1 MVKAMKKYNT
11 IISIFFLIFLI
22 YSLLNINETRNSTL
36 NILMTFSKTIFP
48 SLLPFLI
55 INQIIISLG
64 LIDLLSYFLQYISIP
79 LFKISGKGA
88 SIIIIGILNGFPSS
102 AIFTSIMLTNKQIEK
117 KEAQR
122 LINAIFFPSISFLFS
137 ILLPNINNN
146 KLFTLLIL
154 SIYMSGFIILY
165 ISSFKI
171 CSPQIITFKQTLNN
185 TKNKLN
191 NFSLPLKLKEIINY
205 SFNTLLNI
213 LGIIVI
219 FSIPCNII
227 NKILTNNISYLFKG
241 LIEFSIP
248 SITLS
253 LSSLNKKTIVLFLS
267 TILSFSSLSSIMQAT
282 IFINEASL
290 NSKQFITNRIIIT
303 LLSVFLLY
311 LII

>member
-1 MVKAMKKYNT
+1 MKKYNI
-11 IISIFFLIFLI
+11 IISIFFLLFLT
-22 YSLLNINETRNSTL
+22 YTLLNIDETKISTL
-36 NILMTFSKTIFP
+36 NILQTFSKTILP

-64 LIDLLSYFLQYISIP
+64 IIDFLSYFLQYISIP

-102 AIFTSIMLTNKQIEK
+102 VIFTSLMLINNQIEK

-137 ILLPNINNN
+137 VLSPNLNNN
-146 KLFTLLIL
+146 KLFTLLII
-154 SIYMSGFIILY
+154 SIYLGGFILLY
-165 ISSFKI
+165 ISSLKDTI
-171 CSPQIITFKQTLNN
+171 PQIITFKETITN

-191 NFSLPLKLKEIINY
+191 NFSLPIKLKEVIHY

-227 NKILTNNISYLFKG
+227 SKTVTNNASYLLKG
-241 LIEFSIP
+241 LIEFSMP
-248 SITLS
+248 SISISLLS
-253 LSSLNKKTIVLFLS
+253 INKKTIVLLLS

-290 NSKQFITNRIIIT
+290 NCKQFIINRIFMA
-303 LLSVFLLY
+303 LLSTFLLY